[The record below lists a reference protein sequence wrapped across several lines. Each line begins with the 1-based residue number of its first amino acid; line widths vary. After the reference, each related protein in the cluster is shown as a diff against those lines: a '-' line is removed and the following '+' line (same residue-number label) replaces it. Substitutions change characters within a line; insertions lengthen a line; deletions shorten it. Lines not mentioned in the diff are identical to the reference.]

1 MFRGYSF
8 SVAICSLV
16 LYHLVSG
23 QTATSWPP
31 STSTPASVSGLL
43 LSCSGTAS
51 PPNGYGTI
59 PQYLFSGIQSDLND
73 QNSEISQMI
82 QATCNAGYASAH
94 ANYGSCNNG
103 VCQFKMSK
111 AEYNASYTVNKANG
125 TPNFCLGAPV
135 RDQQEHPSPARK
147 LN

>member
-1 MFRGYSF
+1 ML
-8 SVAICSLV
+8 ICSLV

-31 STSTPASVSGLL
+31 STSTQASVASLL

-59 PQYLFSGIQSDLND
+59 PQYLFSGMQSDLDN

-82 QATCNAGYASAH
+82 QATCNSGYASVH

-103 VCQFKMSK
+103 VCKFQMST

-125 TPNFCLGAPV
+125 TPNFCLGAPL
-135 RDQQEHPSPARK
+135 RDQQDYPIQD
-147 LN
+147 

>member
-1 MFRGYSF
+1 MFRRCF
-8 SVAICSLV
+8 SSVVICSLV

-31 STSTPASVSGLL
+31 STSTPASVSSLL
-43 LSCSGTAS
+43 LSCSGTAP

-59 PQYLFSGIQSDLND
+59 PQYLFSGIQSDLNN

-82 QATCNAGYASAH
+82 QATCNAGNASAH

-103 VCQFKMSK
+103 VCQFKMST

-125 TPNFCLGAPV
+125 TPNLCLGAPV
-135 RDQQEHPSPARK
+135 RDQIEQ
-147 LN
+147 LNLVQKSD

>member
-1 MFRGYSF
+1 MFRKCSS
-8 SVAICSLV
+8 SVVICSLV

-31 STSTPASVSGLL
+31 STSTPASVSSLL

-59 PQYLFSGIQSDLND
+59 PQYLFSGIQSDLNN
-73 QNSEISQMI
+73 QNSEIFQMI

-94 ANYGSCNNG
+94 ADYGSCNNG
-103 VCQFKMSK
+103 VCQFKMST
-111 AEYNASYTVNKANG
+111 AEYNASCTVNKANG
-125 TPNFCLGAPV
+125 TPNLCLRAPV
-135 RDQQEHPSPARK
+135 RDQ
-147 LN
+147 

>member
-1 MFRGYSF
+1 MLFLRRHLLFGA
-8 SVAICSLV
+8 V
-16 LYHLVSG
+16 HLVSG

-31 STSTPASVSGLL
+31 FTLTPASISSLL
-43 LSCSGTAS
+43 LSCSGTA
-51 PPNGYGTI
+51 PPLNGYGTI
-59 PQYLFSGIQSDLND
+59 PEYLFSGIQLDLNN

-82 QATCNAGYASAH
+82 QATCNAGYANAH

-103 VCQFKMSK
+103 VCQFKMST

-135 RDQQEHPSPARK
+135 RDQKEQ
-147 LN
+147 LNLVQKSD